1 MRTIEKGY
9 YTFEENLIFNPSLT
23 DSNGISE
30 FISNNVTYYGLS
42 VYISN
47 RQMEYG
53 AFIVYDESL
62 GGWQSGYSRTI
73 LIEQDEI
80 VSDDFYDFFAGNTTA
95 GYRLSYDV
103 DGGIPIIYHSNV
115 SYIKA
120 SDLPTAIK
128 PHYSFD
134 GWYYENTF
142 TTQVQV
148 GDLISS
154 DTTIYAKFI
163 ELYSVHFETNGG
175 TAVTDLVDVLTITS
189 LPTTTKTGYT
199 FLGWFYADDTQ
210 AQVGDV
216 LSADITL
223 YAHWQEIYDVIFD
236 TDGGT
241 AVSNLIDVTTIT
253 SLPTTTKQGFS
264 FGGWFY
270 DLDYTIEAHVGDPV
284 THNTILYAKWTFTG
298 TFYATFYN
306 CSAEKER
313 VVKYNFLSNATTYD
327 IYALHPSSLKAPII
341 DIQKSNNFNFNY
353 CYIPMWDKYYF
364 VTNVS
369 NMLNNIWRI
378 SLKCDVLMTYRKQ
391 IKKLNCLISRQE
403 NDYNAYLVDEK
414 IPTQNN
420 NNIEVIDITTDN
432 RIKSTTTSYY
442 SFVVEIG
449 GRIN

>member
-9 YTFEENLIFNPSLT
+9 YTFEEFLIFNPSLV

-30 FISNNVTYYGLS
+30 FISNGVTYYGLS

-53 AFIVYDESL
+53 AFVVYDEDL

-73 LIEQDEI
+73 LIEQDES

-95 GYRLSYDV
+95 GYRLTYDV
-103 DGGIPIIYHSNV
+103 DGGTPITYHSNV

-120 SDLPTAIK
+120 SDLPTAVK
-128 PHYSFD
+128 THYSFD

-154 DTTIYAKFI
+154 DTIIYAKFI
-163 ELYSVHFETNGG
+163 ELYSVHFDTDGG
-175 TAVTDLVDVLTITS
+175 TAVSDLIDVLTITS

-210 AQVGDV
+210 AHVGDV
-216 LSADITL
+216 LTENITL

-253 SLPTTTKQGFS
+253 SLPTTTKQS
-264 FGGWFY
+264 YVFGGWFY
-270 DLDYTIEAHVGDPV
+270 DLDYTNEAHVGDSV
-284 THNTILYAKWTFTG
+284 THNTILFAKWTFTG
-298 TFYATFYN
+298 TFYLNLYQN
-306 CSAEKER
+306 RAENER
-313 VVKYNFLSNATTYD
+313 VDKYDYLVNATKLD
-327 IYALHPSSLKAPII
+327 IYALQPSSMQNPVI
-341 DIQKSNNFNFNY
+341 DVEYSGVLDFNY
-353 CYIPMWDKYYF
+353 ANIPLWNRFYYI
-364 VTNVS
+364 TNIVVLRT
-369 NMLNNIWRI
+369 NLYRI
-378 SLKCDVLMTYRKQ
+378 SLKCDVLMSFKNQ
-391 IKKLNCLISRQE
+391 IYNRQALISRQE
-403 NDYNAYLVDEK
+403 FDYNSYLVDEK

-420 NNIEVIDITTDN
+420 NNIEIIEVETSSKIDSANSDSEVYVIELGN
-432 RIKSTTTSYY
+432 
-442 SFVVEIG
+442 EML
-449 GRIN
+449 

>member
-1 MRTIEKGY
+1 MATLYKGY
-9 YTFEENLIFNPSLT
+9 YTFVDNLNFMAQVLSESFDFKCDNVVYPSMNW
-23 DSNGISE
+23 DDD
-30 FISNNVTYYGLS
+30 NVIL
-42 VYISN
+42 
-47 RQMEYG
+47 EYG
-53 AFIVYDESL
+53 ATNVYDESN
-62 GGWQSGYSRTI
+62 GGWLDNKYKKILVETDQSVSATMETLITI
-73 LIEQDEI
+73 N
-80 VSDDFYDFFAGNTTA
+80 SSFGFT
-95 GYRLSYDV
+95 LSYNV
-103 DGGIPIIYHSNV
+103 DGGTPITSHQSV
-115 SYIKA
+115 SYLQA
-120 SDLPTAIK
+120 SDLPTAVK
-128 PHYSFD
+128 EHATFV
-134 GWYYENTF
+134 GWYYEDTF

-148 GDLISS
+148 GDLIDG
-154 DTTIYAKFI
+154 DTTIYAKFSD
-163 ELYSVHFETNGG
+163 LYSVH
-175 TAVTDLVDVLTITS
+175 
-189 LPTTTKTGYT
+189 
-199 FLGWFYADDTQ
+199 
-210 AQVGDV
+210 
-216 LSADITL
+216 
-223 YAHWQEIYDVIFD
+223 FD

-241 AVSNLIDVTTIT
+241 AVIDLVDVTTIT
-253 SLPTTTKQGFS
+253 SLPTTTKQSFV

-270 DLDYTIEAHVGDPV
+270 DLNYTNEANVGDPV
-284 THNTILYAKWTFTG
+284 THNTILYAKWTFSG

-364 VTNVS
+364 VTNVT

-432 RIKSTTTSYY
+432 RIKSTSI
-442 SFVVEIG
+442 SSHPFVVEIG